1 MSQQDKRSRRRRPSD
16 ERNDVRRKKR
26 HSNRKNTSDR
36 HRRRR
41 KVKKRENKLSRTIG
55 LVLAIVQ
62 LIATGI
68 FMAGI
73 FKLNM
78 LPTKYVVAAT
88 VALVLFWGVILAS
101 QFFSKKNAITGKV
114 ISVLI
119 TVLLIFS
126 SYYLFK
132 VSGTVS
138 KISGGEYKLD
148 KVVVSVMADDS
159 AEAIKDAKNYTFG
172 VQYKMNGDQIKQT
185 VQAINEEL
193 GTEIKTEE
201 YDTLAEQAEALHD
214 GKVDAII
221 YNQGF
226 TGVLEEA
233 FEGYE
238 DNTKVI
244 YSHDIKTEIEDTSSD
259 VEVKNDTFSVYISG
273 IDVYG
278 AIETNSRIL
287 PPALIAVTVSMT
299 IFPLST
305 GLMVSLDPFCP
316 LENIDIEFMDRKPN
330 FWALIPLYCEML
342 MSSDRIPEDYDMS
355 HLRTIGAGA
364 EAMNDRKYA
373 EVEEFF
379 HKHNVQAKLSAGY
392 GQSEGCSN
400 FTLPNPM
407 FPLEDGCVGMPM
419 TATVLGVFDKDLN
432 ELNYGESGELC
443 MTGPSMMLHYSGWRG
458 EELTEQTLIEHS
470 DGNTWLHTGDE
481 AYITEQGI
489 VHILGRGEIKA
500 YGDKPLHVMRMET
513 KTVRTP
519 GVKDGFFC
527 LVPDQEHEGYYRPY
541 LFVILDGTKTLEE
554 VAELLKDTLEEHE
567 YPVEI
572 REITER
578 PYFHFKTDRKGLTAQ
593 ILKELEQAKE
603 EK

>member
-1 MSQQDKRSRRRRPSD
+1 MK
-16 ERNDVRRKKR
+16 KKR
-26 HSNRKNTSDR
+26 GGQ
-36 HRRRR
+36 
-41 KVKKRENKLSRTIG
+41 KKRRGMCLLLILSMI
-55 LVLAIVQ
+55 VLALSGCSKKKETKTEKPPTKKIEVEKPEPVEEVPEEPEEEKIPENQ
-62 LIATGI
+62 NLLTGLADLTDAAI
-68 FMAGI
+68 GKRPVAVMVNNIPAAMPQYGVEKADIIFEIPVEGDQTRFMA
-73 FKLNM
+73 LYADY
-78 LPTKYVVAAT
+78 TT
-88 VALVLFWGVILAS
+88 VPQIC
-101 QFFSKKNAITGKV
+101 AIR
-114 ISVLI
+114 SCR
-119 TVLLIFS
+119 
-126 SYYLFK
+126 YYF
-132 VSGTVS
+132 
-138 KISGGEYKLD
+138 
-148 KVVVSVMADDS
+148 
-159 AEAIKDAKNYTFG
+159 
-172 VQYKMNGDQIKQT
+172 
-185 VQAINEEL
+185 
-193 GTEIKTEE
+193 
-201 YDTLAEQAEALHD
+201 
-214 GKVDAII
+214 
-221 YNQGF
+221 
-226 TGVLEEA
+226 
-233 FEGYE
+233 
-238 DNTKVI
+238 
-244 YSHDIKTEIEDTSSD
+244 
-259 VEVKNDTFSVYISG
+259 
-273 IDVYG
+273 
-278 AIETNSRIL
+278 
-287 PPALIAVTVSMT
+287 PALIAVTVSMT

-342 MSSDRIPEDYDMS
+342 MSSERIPEDYDMS

-400 FTLPNPM
+400 LTLPNPM

-458 EELTEQTLIEHS
+458 EELTEQTLVEHP

-578 PYFHFKTDRKGLTAQ
+578 PYFHFKTDRKGLTAR

>member
-1 MSQQDKRSRRRRPSD
+1 MNFAEQKLTGKASIDKPWLNFYP
-16 ERNDVRRKKR
+16 EQFRNLEIPRITIEAFLKMKNPNEDKIAFEYYGNKITWKQLWEDV
-26 HSNRKNTSDR
+26 D
-36 HRRRR
+36 
-41 KVKKRENKLSRTIG
+41 
-55 LVLAIVQ
+55 
-62 LIATGI
+62 
-68 FMAGI
+68 
-73 FKLNM
+73 
-78 LPTKYVVAAT
+78 VAARALKALGLNEGDRVPSFLVST
-88 VALVLFWGVILAS
+88 PAHFILLLAAERVGVAIICRDDEPEELCFAIRKCKTDTAFVMDYLSKEDEELFRTTTPMTRMI
-101 QFFSKKNAITGKV
+101 
-114 ISVLI
+114 
-119 TVLLIFS
+119 
-126 SYYLFK
+126 K
-132 VSGTVS
+132 VSPF
-138 KISGGEYKLD
+138 EYAD
-148 KVVVSVMADDS
+148 KSQM
-159 AEAIKDAKNYTFG
+159 KDY
-172 VQYKMNGDQIKQT
+172 
-185 VQAINEEL
+185 
-193 GTEIKTEE
+193 
-201 YDTLAEQAEALHD
+201 
-214 GKVDAII
+214 
-221 YNQGF
+221 
-226 TGVLEEA
+226 VLEEITA
-233 FEGYE
+233 RYPAETETTEGDMSWQEFMELGRNFKGEYLAPV
-238 DNTKVI
+238 DPDRAVFGAYTSGSTGISKLVI
-244 YSHDIKTEIEDTSSD
+244 HSSANIVATAYQMSIFIPPSD
-259 VEVKNDTFSVYISG
+259 VQEVWWTP
-273 IDVYG
+273 
-278 AIETNSRIL
+278 IL

-342 MSSDRIPEDYDMS
+342 MSSERIPED
-355 HLRTIGAGA
+355 
-364 EAMNDRKYA
+364 
-373 EVEEFF
+373 
-379 HKHNVQAKLSAGY
+379 Y

-400 FTLPNPM
+400 LTLPNPM

-458 EELTEQTLIEHS
+458 EELTEQTLVEHP

-489 VHILGRGEIKA
+489 IHILGRGEIKA

>member
-1 MSQQDKRSRRRRPSD
+1 M
-16 ERNDVRRKKR
+16 
-26 HSNRKNTSDR
+26 T
-36 HRRRR
+36 
-41 KVKKRENKLSRTIG
+41 T
-55 LVLAIVQ
+55 
-62 LIATGI
+62 
-68 FMAGI
+68 
-73 FKLNM
+73 
-78 LPTKYVVAAT
+78 
-88 VALVLFWGVILAS
+88 GVINYWEGS
-101 QFFSKKNAITGKV
+101 QFGAFGMGTSVCLGYSKAYTYLVQCLDKDIYLKDTNAGYD
-114 ISVLI
+114 
-119 TVLLIFS
+119 S
-126 SYYLFK
+126 SNWKTAKELYYTD
-132 VSGTVS
+132 G
-138 KISGGEYKLD
+138 KLD
-148 KVVVSVMADDS
+148 TS
-159 AEAIKDAKNYTFG
+159 KNYT
-172 VQYKMNGDQIKQT
+172 
-185 VQAINEEL
+185 
-193 GTEIKTEE
+193 
-201 YDTLAEQAEALHD
+201 
-214 GKVDAII
+214 VDLVRISF
-221 YNQGF
+221 Q
-226 TGVLEEA
+226 
-233 FEGYE
+233 
-238 DNTKVI
+238 
-244 YSHDIKTEIEDTSSD
+244 SD
-259 VEVKNDTFSVYISG
+259 VTMY
-273 IDVYG
+273 
-278 AIETNSRIL
+278 
-287 PPALIAVTVSMT
+287 
-299 IFPLST
+299 
-305 GLMVSLDPFCP
+305 
-316 LENIDIEFMDRKPN
+316 DIEFMDRKPN

-342 MSSDRIPEDYDMS
+342 MSSERIPEDYDMS

-400 FTLPNPM
+400 LTLPNPM

-458 EELTEQTLIEHS
+458 EELTEQTLVEHP

>member
-1 MSQQDKRSRRRRPSD
+1 MNFTEQKLTGKASIDKPWLNFYP
-16 ERNDVRRKKR
+16 EQFRNLEIPRITIEAFLKMKNPNEDKIAFEYYGNKITWKQLWEDV
-26 HSNRKNTSDR
+26 D
-36 HRRRR
+36 
-41 KVKKRENKLSRTIG
+41 
-55 LVLAIVQ
+55 
-62 LIATGI
+62 
-68 FMAGI
+68 
-73 FKLNM
+73 
-78 LPTKYVVAAT
+78 VAARALKALGFNEGDRVPSFLVST
-88 VALVLFWGVILAS
+88 PAHFILLLAAERVGVAIICRDDEPEELCFAIRKCKTDTAFVMDYLSKEDEELFRTTTPMTRMI
-101 QFFSKKNAITGKV
+101 
-114 ISVLI
+114 
-119 TVLLIFS
+119 
-126 SYYLFK
+126 K
-132 VSGTVS
+132 VSPF
-138 KISGGEYKLD
+138 EYAD
-148 KVVVSVMADDS
+148 KSQM
-159 AEAIKDAKNYTFG
+159 KDY
-172 VQYKMNGDQIKQT
+172 
-185 VQAINEEL
+185 
-193 GTEIKTEE
+193 
-201 YDTLAEQAEALHD
+201 
-214 GKVDAII
+214 
-221 YNQGF
+221 
-226 TGVLEEA
+226 VLEEITA
-233 FEGYE
+233 RYPAETETTEGDMSWQEFMELGRNFKGEYLAPV
-238 DNTKVI
+238 DPDRAVFGAYTSGSTGISKLVI
-244 YSHDIKTEIEDTSSD
+244 HSSANIVATAYQMSIFIPPSD
-259 VEVKNDTFSVYISG
+259 VQEVWWTP
-273 IDVYG
+273 
-278 AIETNSRIL
+278 IL

-342 MSSDRIPEDYDMS
+342 MSSEKIPEDYDMS

-400 FTLPNPM
+400 LTLPNPM

-458 EELTEQTLIEHS
+458 EELTEQTLVEHP